1 MKYFTVLFSFT
12 TLISFG
18 QITIVNS
25 DFSDGGDIV
34 ALTNATD
41 ATIDYGS
48 TGADQI
54 WDFSYLVSDGQS
66 VRDYSTMAGVSFLV
80 DFIFGTFASANY
92 QATNHIISDA
102 IPVDLLSQFLPITI
116 SDIKQFS
123 KNSNDSITSVGM
135 SASISGTEVPFKM
148 DTIETRYKFPLN
160 YGDVYN
166 SRGYLNLDMNP
177 IYNGIWRQ
185 YRQRSS
191 IVDGWGSITTPYG
204 TFDALRIDHFITEI
218 DSLMIEVGIPI
229 WVELPIPDSHQYEW
243 IATGEKEP
251 ILRITTTEIL
261 GNQTVTAIEYRDINS
276 TGIEEL
282 RNEIS
287 IFPNPSSELIH
298 ITNIQFN
305 SEYSIFSVDG
315 KLVQVGEITILN
327 NGIDVS
333 ALADGMY
340 SFVLKS
346 EDEHSR
352 TSFLK
357 K

>member
-1 MKYFTVLFSFT
+1 
-12 TLISFG
+12 
-18 QITIVNS
+18 
-25 DFSDGGDIV
+25 
-34 ALTNATD
+34 
-41 ATIDYGS
+41 
-48 TGADQI
+48 
-54 WDFSYLVSDGQS
+54 
-66 VRDYSTMAGVSFLV
+66 
-80 DFIFGTFASANY
+80 
-92 QATNHIISDA
+92 
-102 IPVDLLSQFLPITI
+102 
-116 SDIKQFS
+116 
-123 KNSNDSITSVGM
+123 M

-243 IATGEKEP
+243 IAAGEKEP
-251 ILRITTTEIL
+251 ILRITTSDVL

-276 TGIEEL
+276 TGIDEL

>member
-1 MKYFTVLFSFT
+1 MKYFTVLFSFSS
-12 TLISFG
+12 LFSFG

-34 ALTNATD
+34 ALSNATD
-41 ATIDYGS
+41 AAIDYVS
-48 TGADQI
+48 TGADQV
-54 WDFSYLVSDGQS
+54 WDFSYLISDGQS
-66 VRDYSTMAGVSFLV
+66 VRDYSTLAGASFLV
-80 DFIFGTFASANY
+80 DFMFGTFASANY
-92 QATNHIISDA
+92 QATNHLASDA
-102 IPVDLLSQFLPITI
+102 IPVDLLSQFLPVAI
-116 SDIKQFS
+116 SDIRLFS
-123 KNSNDSITSVGM
+123 KNSNDSITSIGM
-135 SASISGTEVPFKM
+135 AASISGTEVPFKM

-218 DSLMIEVGIPI
+218 DSLMIDFGSPF

-251 ILRITTTEIL
+251 ILRITTSDVL
-261 GNQTVTAIEYRDINS
+261 GVETVTGIEYRDINS

-282 RNEIS
+282 RNNIS
-287 IFPNPSSELIH
+287 IFPNPATELIH
-298 ITNIQFN
+298 LTNIQFN
-305 SEYSIFSVDG
+305 SEYRIFSVDG
-315 KLVQVGEITILN
+315 KLVQEGEITALN

-333 ALADGMY
+333 SLTDGMY
-340 SFVLKS
+340 SFVLIS